1 MAEEPIKP
9 NPPVNS
15 AEVEALKETVKRL
28 EENNK
33 KLLDDYME
41 AKRSAKAVPPDV
53 DVNALIA
60 FKQQKE
66 KEELEAKGRYDEA
79 IAKQAQQYRDAEEAK
94 NKEIAELRARQRQ
107 LEVEAPAVTALAD
120 VVHDPQYVLSRI
132 SKDQL
137 SRETDGTVVVVDGY
151 NRTPVKD
158 WAMSNMPQWVQKNPR
173 PQGGGATTT
182 KVQTEFVTAAGEKNP
197 FAKESFNLTEQARL
211 YKTDVNKY
219 NMLKNAVSG

>member
-9 NPPVNS
+9 NPSVDTAALM
-15 AEVEALKETVKRL
+15 AEVEALRKSNREI
-28 EENNK
+28 
-33 KLLDDYME
+33 LDDYKKAKE
-41 AKRSAKAVPPDV
+41 AAKAVPPDV
-53 DVNALIA
+53 DVDALIA
-60 FKQQKE
+60 FKQKKE
-66 KEELEAKGRYDEA
+66 QEELEAKGRYEEA
-79 IAKQAQQYRDAEEAK
+79 TEKLATQYRQAEEQQK
-94 NKEIAELRARQRQ
+94 QKIEQLLAEKRQ

-137 SRETDGTVVVVDGY
+137 SREADGTVVVVDGY

>member
-1 MAEEPIKP
+1 MADEPIKP
-9 NPPVNS
+9 NPPVDTT
-15 AEVEALKETVKRL
+15 EVEALRESVRKL
-28 EENNK
+28 EANNK
-33 KLLDDYME
+33 KLMDDYME

-53 DVNALIA
+53 DVDALIA
-60 FKQQKE
+60 YKQQKE

-94 NKEIAELRARQRQ
+94 NKRIQELEARQRQ

-137 SRETDGTVVVVDGY
+137 AREADGTVVVVDGY

-158 WAMSNMPQWVQKNPR
+158 WAMTKMPAWVQKNPR

-182 KVQTEFVTAAGEKNP
+182 KVQTETVAAGEKNP
-197 FAKESFNLTEQARL
+197 FAKESFNLTEQSRL
-211 YKTDVNKY
+211 YRTDINKY

>member
-120 VVHDPQYVLSRI
+120 VVHDPQYVLTRI

-137 SRETDGTVVVVDGY
+137 SREADGTVVVVDGY

-211 YKTDVNKY
+211 LRTDINKY

>member
-9 NPPVNS
+9 NPSPQ
-15 AEVEALKETVKRL
+15 EVEALRESVRKL
-28 EENNK
+28 EANNK
-33 KLLDDYME
+33 ALMDQY
-41 AKRSAKAVPPDV
+41 AKAQEKAKALPPDV

-66 KEELEAKGRYDEA
+66 QEELEAKGRYEEA
-79 IAKQAQQYRDAEEAK
+79 IAKQAQQYREAEEAK

-120 VVHDPQYVLSRI
+120 VVHDPQYALSRI

-137 SRETDGTVVVVDGY
+137 SREADGTVVVVDGY
-151 NRTPVKD
+151 NRTNVKE
-158 WAMSNMPQWVQKNPR
+158 WAMANMPQWAQKNPR

-197 FAKESFNLTEQARL
+197 FAKETFNLTEQSRL
-211 YKTDVNKY
+211 YRTDINKY

>member
-94 NKEIAELRARQRQ
+94 NKKIAELEARQRQ
-107 LEVEAPAVTALAD
+107 LEIEAPAVTALAD

-137 SRETDGTVVVVDGY
+137 SREADGTVVVVDGY
-151 NRTPVKD
+151 NRTPVKE
-158 WAMSNMPQWVQKNPR
+158 WAMSQMPQWVQKNPR

-182 KVQTEFVTAAGEKNP
+182 KVQTEFVNAGEKNP

-211 YKTDVNKY
+211 YKTDINKY
-219 NMLKNAVSG
+219 NMLKNAVTG